1 MVVLGGLMGDLV
13 VPPSTYTL
21 FDNEAAPLVLSYTA
35 SAKPL
40 PYSLCGGGV
49 SGGAL
54 SCGDEVDIEQ
64 LDKRL
69 KISNRVF
76 GVSLTIGTVGIITA
90 GVGAG
95 MVIIGIFPA
104 LFGEPAL
111 LLAGSVIAGVGAGV
125 AVVALPVAVTG
136 AFMGNAA
143 LRQAGIP
150 TSSIPGWL
158 AVAGLGGTVIGLAID
173 NGGLVLGGL
182 GVLVSASITQ
192 AIVTNRSFSVY
203 KRQLETPEQASVS
216 LHPYVSQDGY
226 GLGLSGRF

>member
-1 MVVLGGLMGDLV
+1 MRRW
-13 VPPSTYTL
+13 
-21 FDNEAAPLVLSYTA
+21 
-35 SAKPL
+35 
-40 PYSLCGGGV
+40 CQR
-49 SGGAL
+49 GAL

-76 GVSLTIGTVGIITA
+76 GVSLAIGTVGIITA
-90 GVGAG
+90 GM
-95 MVIIGIFPA
+95 MVIGVFPA

-111 LLAGSVIAGVGAGV
+111 LLVGSVIAGVGAGV
-125 AVVALPVAVTG
+125 TVVALPVAVTE

-173 NGGLVLGGL
+173 NGGLILGGL
-182 GVLVSASITQ
+182 GVLVSASITL
-192 AIVTNRSFSVY
+192 AVVTNRPFNVY
-203 KRQLETPEQASVS
+203 KRQLEAPEQASVS
-216 LHPYVSQDGY
+216 LRPYVSQDGY